1 MQRPT
6 SLSRRAVLLGGV
18 VALPLSGCGI
28 RLEDDAP
35 DLPLVPHR
43 TPVAGEAAL
52 LAMVASLRAERPAE
66 SVPAGAAA
74 ARAEALTEALTEL
87 GIPTTELERASS
99 AGAATSQAEDVA
111 AYESALRECQ
121 PGLLQLVGSLA
132 VARVLRG
139 PAPLWTGADRT
150 PWQRPDP
157 ARSAASDTR
166 AAAWTLTVAAAR
178 AEGEEQTRL
187 RSLVAGLEE
196 LLRLQTAAGDDDGS
210 GAPLGYDLDDPLA
223 TAAERAALART
234 TLTTLTD
241 RLVALLP
248 SLDADRTAAHEIVA
262 WAATT
267 LALGQPWQLE
277 IGTLP
282 GYGP

>member
-35 DLPLVPHR
+35 DLPLVPQR

-52 LAMVASLRAERPAE
+52 LAMLASLRAERPAE

-74 ARAEALTEALTEL
+74 ARAE
-87 GIPTTELERASS
+87 
-99 AGAATSQAEDVA
+99 
-111 AYESALRECQ
+111 
-121 PGLLQLVGSLA
+121 
-132 VARVLRG
+132 
-139 PAPLWTGADRT
+139 
-150 PWQRPDP
+150 
-157 ARSAASDTR
+157 
-166 AAAWTLTVAAAR
+166 
-178 AEGEEQTRL
+178 GEEQMRL

-282 GYGP
+282 GYVP

>member
-1 MQRPT
+1 MRGTKWGGIGGGRQDAGGQ
-6 SLSRRAVLLGGV
+6 SRAV
-18 VALPLSGCGI
+18 
-28 RLEDDAP
+28 
-35 DLPLVPHR
+35 DLARGRPRH
-43 TPVAGEAAL
+43 
-52 LAMVASLRAERPAE
+52 LAHL
-66 SVPAGAAA
+66 
-74 ARAEALTEALTEL
+74 
-87 GIPTTELERASS
+87 
-99 AGAATSQAEDVA
+99 
-111 AYESALRECQ
+111 
-121 PGLLQLVGSLA
+121 
-132 VARVLRG
+132 
-139 PAPLWTGADRT
+139 
-150 PWQRPDP
+150 
-157 ARSAASDTR
+157 
-166 AAAWTLTVAAAR
+166 
-178 AEGEEQTRL
+178 
-187 RSLVAGLEE
+187 
-196 LLRLQTAAGDDDGS
+196 GDDDGS